1 MLLVAACGGVFERSS
16 QPNGP
21 SEGAAV
27 TGDPTDVSAE
37 PATAEPAT
45 PEPITPKPI
54 TPDPESSAAPSD
66 APSVPPSV
74 DPSASPATGSAAACA
89 GNDDNRKFFASIAA
103 AVEWLVYC
111 PVLPA
116 GWFVDYGRFRLAG
129 GGWLEIAYRGPSGAR
144 LELREGAFCDD
155 SDGCVPGGA
164 EAGDAAFG
172 GLTGTF
178 IVADDGR
185 LVVVVDRA
193 VKPSWVVI
201 GSGLD
206 REAFLT
212 FLGAFALVE
221 G

>member
-21 SEGAAV
+21 SDGATV
-27 TGDPTDVSAE
+27 TVDPTDITAE

-45 PEPITPKPI
+45 PEPATAEPSP
-54 TPDPESSAAPSD
+54 PGPASAAPSD

-74 DPSASPATGSAAACA
+74 DPLASPATGSAAACA

-103 AVEWLVYC
+103 AVEWPVYC

-116 GWFVDYGRFRLAG
+116 GWFVDSGRFRLAG

-155 SDGCVPGGA
+155 PDGCVPGGT

-178 IVADDGR
+178 IVADDGH

-206 REAFLT
+206 RAAFLT
-212 FLGAFALVE
+212 FVGAFALVE